1 MTAVNWMF
9 FTAFMMDWNAEIV
22 VDAAFDL
29 LLCNLLVMVAV
40 GFGLLA
46 LQSSSGFLGNDL
58 KPHEEHELEFSL
70 RKSLSI
76 VGLRS
81 IGKGFF

>member
-1 MTAVNWMF
+1 MF
-9 FTAFMMDWNAEIV
+9 LTAFMKDWNAEIV
-22 VDAAFDL
+22 VEAAFDL
-29 LLCNLLVMVAV
+29 LLCNLLVMVV
-40 GFGLLA
+40 FEFGFGVLA

-58 KPHEEHELEFSL
+58 NPLEEHELEFSL

-81 IGKGFF
+81 SGKGFF